1 MMALDAEPFSI
12 VERNGF
18 IRLMNYICPR
28 YKIPSRRVLFEYN
41 DA

>member
-28 YKIPSRRVLFEYN
+28 YIVKFQAEDTFRI
-41 DA
+41 